1 MFGFG
6 QLIAVL
12 KKNPKK
18 IVFTEGEDSR
28 ILEAASR
35 LLASSFL
42 HPILIGSEEKIAL
55 AAEDCGFNIRG
66 AEIIDPA
73 KYDKI
78 DEMVECLC
86 ELRKGKGITPER
98 AREVLSQ
105 ANYFGTM
112 LVKMGV
118 ADALL
123 GGATYSTA
131 DTVRPA
137 LQLIKTKPENNIV
150 SSCFIL
156 VRPRATGENEVLAM
170 ADCAINISPTE
181 DELVEIAGEAA
192 KCAKI
197 FGVEPQLA
205 FLSYSTHGS
214 GSGETVDKMRNA
226 ALKAR
231 KKYPDLPIEG
241 EMQFDAAVSP
251 RVARTKCPESE
262 VAGHANTF
270 IFPDINSGNIGY
282 KIAQRMGN
290 FDAYGPILL
299 GLNSPVN
306 DLSRGCNA
314 SEVYS
319 MAIIT
324 AALA

>member
-290 FDAYGPILL
+290 FYAYGPILL
-299 GLNSPVN
+299 GLNAPVN